1 MLGNVPKMTTKAAR
15 AWKVYRDL
23 GPQRTLKEAAELLGY
38 SRRSNS
44 TLAKWSAKYGWPR
57 LAAEHD
63 HATLRESLGR
73 REIVREQTLQS
84 MVDRMQETSDLL
96 WGIIT
101 DAERLP
107 VLDRHGEPLKDKDG
121 NPITKPTVKASTRLE
136 AMKTLLGITG
146 LVPVKRLE
154 HVDKT
159 AEGLDAA
166 ANVIRTLTPAQ
177 LEQLSGILDSDEP
190 T

>member
-1 MLGNVPKMTTKAAR
+1 MKDALG
-15 AWKVYRDL
+15 
-23 GPQRTLKEAAELLGY
+23 QQ
-38 SRRSNS
+38 
-44 TLAKWSAKYGWPR
+44 
-57 LAAEHD
+57 
-63 HATLRESLGR
+63 
-73 REIVREQTLQS
+73 EIIRQQTLQS
-84 MVDRMQETSDLL
+84 MIGRMLRTSDLL

-107 VLDRHGEPLKDKDG
+107 VLDRHGDPLKDKAG
-121 NPITKPTVKASTRLE
+121 NAITKPTVKASTRLE
-136 AMKTLLGITG
+136 AMKTLLGIAG
-146 LVPVKRLE
+146 LVPVKRTE
-154 HVDKT
+154 FVDRT